1 LPLEFQ
7 SQPNRNVNHQHQE
20 NSDMS
25 SALDKTRI
33 ETMQEARMLMHE
45 VVEIL
50 GRSRID
56 PTMVRQARSLAMEA
70 RSTLTAQLSLEG
82 DVEVARR
89 IARQVRS

>member
-1 LPLEFQ
+1 
-7 SQPNRNVNHQHQE
+7 
-20 NSDMS
+20 MTS
-25 SALDKTRI
+25 SLGKTRI
-33 ETMQEARMLMHE
+33 ETMQEARMLIHE
-45 VVEIL
+45 VIQIL

-56 PTMVRQARSLAMEA
+56 PEMIRQARSLAMEA